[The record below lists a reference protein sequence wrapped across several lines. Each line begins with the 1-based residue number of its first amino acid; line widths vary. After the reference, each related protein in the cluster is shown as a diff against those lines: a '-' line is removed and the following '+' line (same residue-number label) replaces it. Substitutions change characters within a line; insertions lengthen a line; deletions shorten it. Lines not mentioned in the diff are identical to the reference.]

1 MIEDL
6 PFRLSAFGERFA
18 SGSGILDLMDDL
30 GNALAEGGDK
40 LMLGGGNPSHIP
52 RVQSRL
58 RVHMQRLLETPGAF
72 ERLVGDYAP
81 PNGTPAF
88 REALAGLLRREFGW
102 EVGPEQVAV
111 TNGSQAA
118 FFCLFNLF
126 AGTGSDGVKR
136 RVLFPMAPEYIGYAD
151 LGLEPGLFTA
161 RRPRIEELP
170 GRLFKYHP
178 DFDSLEVDDSIGAL
192 CVSRPTN
199 PTGNVLSDREMERLA
214 AVSRTAGVP
223 LIVDNAY
230 GAPFP
235 DIIYREAHP
244 LYEDNLILCLSL
256 SKLGL
261 PGART
266 GLVVAAEPVIRLL
279 GAMNAVV
286 NLASGN
292 LGCMLGQSLIESGE
306 ILSLS
311 REVIRPWYRER
322 MERALALCHR
332 QLEGIEYRVHR
343 PEGAMFLW
351 LWFPGLPIDSE
362 QLYQRLKA
370 RDVLV
375 VAGHHFFPGLEGEWR
390 HRQECLRITYTQP
403 EEVVA
408 KGLAIIADEA
418 RKAYANH

>member
-1 MIEDL
+1 MIQNL
-6 PFRLSAFGERFA
+6 PFRLSRFGERFA
-18 SGSGILDLMDDL
+18 AGSGILDLMDDL
-30 GNALAEGGDK
+30 GNALAAGGK

-52 RVQSRL
+52 QVQSRL
-58 RVHMQRLLETPGAF
+58 RAHMQRLLAKPGAF

-88 REALAGLLRREFGW
+88 REALAGLLGKEFGW
-102 EVGPEQVAV
+102 AVGPEHVAV
-111 TNGSQAA
+111 CNGSQAA
-118 FFCLFNLF
+118 FFNLFNLF

-136 RVLFPMAPEYIGYAD
+136 RILFPMTPEYIGYAD
-151 LGLEPGLFTA
+151 LGLEEGLFTA
-161 RRPRIEELP
+161 CRPRIEELP
-170 GRLFKYHP
+170 GRMFKYHP
-178 DFDSLEVDDSIGAL
+178 DFEALTVDGTVGAL

-199 PTGNVLSDREMERLA
+199 PTGNVLSDGEMERLA
-214 AVSRTAGVP
+214 ALARQAGVP

-230 GAPFP
+230 GTPFP
-235 DIIYREAHP
+235 DIIFRQAQP
-244 LYEDNLILCLSL
+244 LFDEQVILCLSL

-261 PGART
+261 PGVRT
-266 GLVVAAEPVIRLL
+266 GIVVAAPPVVRLL
-279 GAMNAVV
+279 GAMNAVL

-322 MERALALCHR
+322 MERAVALCHR
-332 QLEGIEYRVHR
+332 QLEGLDYRIHR

-362 QLYQRLKA
+362 RLYQRLKA

-375 VAGHHFFPGLEGEWR
+375 VAGHHFFPGLEEEWR
-390 HRQECLRITYTQP
+390 HRRECLRVTYTQP
-403 EEVVA
+403 EDVVV
-408 KGLAIIADEA
+408 KGLAIIADEV
-418 RKAYANH
+418 RKAYASG